1 MMPRKSDLTFEE
13 ALAKLE
19 AIVARMERG
28 DLPLKDLMA
37 DYSEGVVLSK
47 QCLQSL
53 ERAEKTMDIFVS
65 EDGADVKEQKLTIEG
80 E

>member
-19 AIVARMERG
+19 ASVARMERG

>member
-28 DLPLKDLMA
+28 DLPLKDLRA